1 MGDPPLKY
9 RTDFDKHVVTC
20 NFERRGWER
29 WDPRYDDDWHV
40 FWASVSTVK
49 QIFAPENGI
58 RLGDHQIVNH
68 FPNHY
73 ELTRKDLM
81 VKNVKRFRKECE
93 KEAALESNGAGQ
105 CNGNFNTT
113 GMSATELLPKL
124 DFVPATFSLP
134 SDYSLFV
141 EEFRRAPD
149 RTWIMKPIGKA
160 QGKGI
165 FLINK
170 LTQIKKWS
178 NGYNAKDGPDARWKT
193 AEERKAENEK
203 TESYIVSRYVQ
214 DPLLIGGKKFDLRV
228 YVVVTSYRP
237 LRAYVSRLGFARFCS
252 VSYSEAKADM
262 DNPFVHL
269 TNGTFVCVCHLL
281 FPSMFPC
288 VCPHQSR
295 QSTHQ
300 SFI

>member
-1 MGDPPLKY
+1 VGAGPMGDPPLKY

-178 NGYNAKDGPDARWKT
+178 NGEFIFGSLTVCPYELCVLQGTTPKTDRTRGGKPPRNAKPKT
-193 AEERKAENEK
+193 KRP
-203 TESYIVSRYVQ
+203 SR
-214 DPLLIGGKKFDLRV
+214 
-228 YVVVTSYRP
+228 TSSP
-237 LRAYVSRLGFARFCS
+237 GTSRTRFS
-252 VSYSEAKADM
+252 SE
-262 DNPFVHL
+262 VR
-269 TNGTFVCVCHLL
+269 
-281 FPSMFPC
+281 S
-288 VCPHQSR
+288 
-295 QSTHQ
+295 ST
-300 SFI
+300 